1 MIIGLTG
8 GIGSGKSAAA
18 EFFIDLGISVL
29 DADQVAKEALNINSP
44 GYIDFVSKFGN
55 GYLKKNSEVDRL
67 KLRELIFSNPS
78 KKKDLEN
85 IIHPIVRESIG
96 NFITTSS
103 SSYSIIMVPLIFET
117 KSQKNYDRIITVDCE
132 IPLQVLRASKRD
144 DQNEIHIESI
154 IDKQASREERLSIS
168 DDVLLNNSTLSDL
181 KKQVFVLHNK
191 YMELLNE

>member
-1 MIIGLTG
+1 MIVGLTG

-55 GYLKKNSEVDRL
+55 SYLKKNSEVDRL
-67 KLRELIFSNPS
+67 KLRELIFSNPT

-117 KSQKNYDRIITVDCE
+117 KSQKNYDRIITVDCK
-132 IPLQVLRASKRD
+132 IPLQVLRASNRD
-144 DQNEIHIESI
+144 DQNEIQIESI

-168 DDVLLNNSTLSDL
+168 DDVLLNNSSLSDL
-181 KKQVFVLHNK
+181 KKQVLVLHNK

>member
-1 MIIGLTG
+1 M
-8 GIGSGKSAAA
+8 
-18 EFFIDLGISVL
+18 
-29 DADQVAKEALNINSP
+29 
-44 GYIDFVSKFGN
+44 SKIHVVTAVI
-55 GYLKKNSEVDRL
+55 LKKNSEVDRL

-85 IIHPIVRESIG
+85 IIHPIVRESIS

-144 DQNEIHIESI
+144 DQNEIQIESI
-154 IDKQASREERLSIS
+154 ID
-168 DDVLLNNSTLSDL
+168 
-181 KKQVFVLHNK
+181 
-191 YMELLNE
+191 NEGQTIAWVPIENLTSYKFPAANDCILDKIKMI